1 MTFSIVARSTDGE
14 SWGVAVASK
23 FLAVGAVVPAAVAQV
38 GAIAT
43 QADANVAYKGLAL
56 SHLDDGATA
65 SVALQ
70 RLLEEDD
77 GRDERQVG
85 IVDAEGGSA
94 THTGHACLDW
104 AGGVIGDGYAIQ
116 GNILAG
122 EFVVAA
128 MQDAFEASDGDE
140 PLARRLLAALS
151 AGDDAGGDRRGR
163 QSAALLVVRD
173 GAGYGGGDDIAA
185 DLRVDDHP
193 DPVTELARLLDL
205 NDLYLTASTETERVD
220 ITPDLQAEIEH
231 LVHERGFPDLNS
243 WVGTENYEMRVD
255 PNGDVDRRE
264 GPRDPPLHGRRPGPD
279 RMSVLAIDAGTTG
292 VTAVVVTPDGRIA
305 AKGYQEFAQHFPQP
319 GWVEHAPEEIW
330 QATLEATRAVLA
342 SYDASQLQ
350 AVGITNQ
357 RETVLL
363 WDRETLGSPRRAIVW
378 QDRRTAAICDRLRDE
393 GHEERVTELTGLRLD
408 PYFSG
413 TKLTWL
419 AEHEPHTWA
428 LVESGRYAVGT
439 VDSYLVARMTRGT
452 WHVTDV
458 SNASRTLLMD
468 LSTGE
473 WSDELCDL
481 FGVPRDALPDLVPNW
496 GEIATTD
503 PSSFCGLEL
512 PIAGM
517 AGDQQSALF
526 GQTCFDA
533 GDAKCTYG
541 TGSFILTNTG
551 SSLERSDAGLLS
563 TAAWRSPDGELTYA
577 LEGAIFVTGAAVQW
591 LRDGLQIVGSAAE
604 TEAIAATVD
613 SSDGVVFVPALTGLG
628 APHWDPH
635 ARGTILGLT
644 RGTTRAHLVRAT
656 LEAIAFEVRDVLATM
671 PGADSSPLRV
681 DGGASAN
688 DLLCRIQADQLGV
701 PVERPRIVETTA
713 LGAAFLAGLGRR
725 RLGLHRRPPRDLA
738 ARPAFRARGR
748 PGDRRRGV
756 RPLAGRRRALQG
768 LGLRLT
774 HPPLLTCGQLG

>member
-1 MTFSIVARSTDGE
+1 
-14 SWGVAVASK
+14 
-23 FLAVGAVVPAAVAQV
+23 
-38 GAIAT
+38 
-43 QADANVAYKGLAL
+43 
-56 SHLDDGATA
+56 
-65 SVALQ
+65 
-70 RLLEEDD
+70 
-77 GRDERQVG
+77 
-85 IVDAEGGSA
+85 
-94 THTGHACLDW
+94 
-104 AGGVIGDGYAIQ
+104 
-116 GNILAG
+116 
-122 EFVVAA
+122 
-128 MQDAFEASDGDE
+128 
-140 PLARRLLAALS
+140 
-151 AGDDAGGDRRGR
+151 
-163 QSAALLVVRD
+163 
-173 GAGYGGGDDIAA
+173 
-185 DLRVDDHP
+185 
-193 DPVTELARLLDL
+193 
-205 NDLYLTASTETERVD
+205 
-220 ITPDLQAEIEH
+220 
-231 LVHERGFPDLNS
+231 
-243 WVGTENYEMRVD
+243 
-255 PNGDVDRRE
+255 
-264 GPRDPPLHGRRPGPD
+264 
-279 RMSVLAIDAGTTG
+279 MSVLAIDAGTTG

-305 AKGYQEFAQHFPQP
+305 AKGYQEFAQHFPHP

-330 QATLEATRAVLA
+330 QATIEATRAVLA
-342 SYDASQLQ
+342 SYDRSQLQ

-378 QDRRTAAICDRLRDE
+378 QDRRTAAICTRLRDE

-496 GEIATTD
+496 GEIGTTD

-533 GDAKCTYG
+533 GAAKCTYG

-563 TAAWRSPDGELTYA
+563 TAAWRSPGGELTYA

-604 TEAIAATVD
+604 SEAIAATVD
-613 SSDGVVFVPALTGLG
+613 SSEGVVFVPALTGLG

-713 LGAAFLAGLGRR
+713 LGAAFLAGLGV
-725 RLGLHRRPPRDLA
+725 GVWNSTDDLRETWQLDQRFEPSADRA
-738 ARPAFRARGR
+738 APDAAYARWQDAVERSKGW
-748 PGDRRRGV
+748 
-756 RPLAGRRRALQG
+756 AS
-768 LGLRLT
+768 
-774 HPPLLTCGQLG
+774 H

>member
-1 MTFSIVARSTDGE
+1 
-14 SWGVAVASK
+14 
-23 FLAVGAVVPAAVAQV
+23 
-38 GAIAT
+38 
-43 QADANVAYKGLAL
+43 
-56 SHLDDGATA
+56 
-65 SVALQ
+65 
-70 RLLEEDD
+70 
-77 GRDERQVG
+77 
-85 IVDAEGGSA
+85 
-94 THTGHACLDW
+94 
-104 AGGVIGDGYAIQ
+104 
-116 GNILAG
+116 
-122 EFVVAA
+122 
-128 MQDAFEASDGDE
+128 
-140 PLARRLLAALS
+140 
-151 AGDDAGGDRRGR
+151 
-163 QSAALLVVRD
+163 
-173 GAGYGGGDDIAA
+173 
-185 DLRVDDHP
+185 
-193 DPVTELARLLDL
+193 
-205 NDLYLTASTETERVD
+205 
-220 ITPDLQAEIEH
+220 
-231 LVHERGFPDLNS
+231 
-243 WVGTENYEMRVD
+243 
-255 PNGDVDRRE
+255 
-264 GPRDPPLHGRRPGPD
+264 
-279 RMSVLAIDAGTTG
+279 MSVLAIDAGTTG

-330 QATLEATRAVLA
+330 QATLEATREVLT

-378 QDRRTAAICDRLRDE
+378 QDRRTAAVCERLRRE
-393 GHEERVTELTGLRLD
+393 GHEERVSELTGLRLD

-413 TKLTWL
+413 TKLIWL
-419 AEHEPHTWA
+419 REHEPHTWA

-439 VDSYLVARMTRGT
+439 VDSYLIARMTRGT

-468 LSTGE
+468 LSTGD
-473 WSDELCDL
+473 WSDELCGL

-503 PSSFCGLEL
+503 PSSFAGLAL
-512 PIAGM
+512 PIAGL

-526 GQTCFDA
+526 GQTCFDP
-533 GDAKCTYG
+533 GDSKCTYG

-551 SSLERSDAGLLS
+551 TSLERSDAGLLS

-577 LEGAIFVTGAAVQW
+577 LEGAIFVTGAAIQW

-604 TEAIAATVD
+604 SEAVASTVT
-613 SSDGVVFVPALTGLG
+613 SSEGVVFVPALTGLG

-656 LEAIAFEVRDVLATM
+656 LEAIAFEVRDVLTTM

-713 LGAAFLAGLGRR
+713 LGAAFLAGLGV
-725 RLGLHRRPPRDLA
+725 GVWESTDDL
-738 ARPAFRARGR
+738 RQTWQLDQRFEPE
-748 PGDRRRGV
+748 GDRATADAAYARWQDAVERSKGW
-756 RPLAGRRRALQG
+756 ASD
-768 LGLRLT
+768 
-774 HPPLLTCGQLG
+774 